1 MPGKIKGIFVK
12 IHKSQDKEIVAVCD
26 EELIN
31 KKLED
36 KNFRLDISEDFYKGK
51 KMSEDEALDVMKK
64 AEVLNIVG
72 KRSINLALKN
82 GIIIKENIIK
92 IKGIPHAQL
101 F

>member
-1 MPGKIKGIFVK
+1 MHGKISRIFVK

-31 KKLED
+31 KKFED
-36 KNFRLDISEDFYKGK
+36 KDFRLDVSEEFYKGK
-51 KMSEDEALDVMKK
+51 KMDEDKILDIMKK
-64 AEVLNIVG
+64 AETLNIVG

-82 GIIIKENIIK
+82 GIIIKENVIK